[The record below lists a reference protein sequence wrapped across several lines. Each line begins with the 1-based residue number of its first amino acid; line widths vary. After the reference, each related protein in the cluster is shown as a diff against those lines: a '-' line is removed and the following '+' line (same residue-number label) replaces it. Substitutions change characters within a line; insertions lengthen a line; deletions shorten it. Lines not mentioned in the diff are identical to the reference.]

1 MGRQLVLLCLHFDH
15 HARQQAR
22 LLGLLQ
28 QLTVAL
34 QVLQVAL
41 AYSFADYLLKWP
53 DQHSYR

>member
-1 MGRQLVLLCLHFDH
+1 MGLQLVLLCLHFD